1 MLVLRSDLLT
11 GFKNKF
17 FEVDVKNV
25 DYIEVSLDNN
35 ILICNLTSR
44 IAKNGFKISGYI
56 LNNVLHNCDR
66 CLNSFFINNKINTEL
81 FLSNY
86 AKTLEKENN
95 NTIYFSNQET
105 SIDLK
110 NILLEILLVEKPIK
124 NLCTENCKGL
134 CTVCGINLNH
144 KTCACSN

>member
-11 GFKNKF
+11 GFKNKL
-17 FEVDVKNV
+17 FEVDVNNV
-25 DYIEVSLDNN
+25 DHIEISLDND
-35 ILICNLTSR
+35 ILICNLTSKT
-44 IAKNGFKISGYI
+44 AKNGFKISGYI

-66 CLNSFFINNKINTEL
+66 CLDSFCINNEINTEL
-81 FLSNY
+81 FLSNN
-86 AKTLEKENN
+86 AKTLDKENN

-110 NILLEILLVEKPIK
+110 NMLLEILLVEKPIK
-124 NLCTENCKGL
+124 NLCAENCKGL

-144 KTCACSN
+144 KTCTCSN

>member
-25 DYIEVSLDNN
+25 NHIEVSLDNN

-44 IAKNGFKISGYI
+44 AIKNGFKISGYI

-66 CLNSFFINNKINTEL
+66 CLDSFCINNKIKTEL
-81 FLSNY
+81 FLSNN
-86 AKTLEKENN
+86 AKILEKENN
-95 NTIYFSNQET
+95 NTIYFSDQDN
-105 SIDLK
+105 SIDFK
-110 NILLEILLVEKPIK
+110 NILIDILLVEEPIK
-124 NLCTENCKGL
+124 NLCAEKCKGL
-134 CTVCGINLNH
+134 CTICGINLNH
-144 KTCACSN
+144 KTCTCSN